1 MMTKRKKIILSVLA
15 ACILALVA
23 YGSYFA
29 YSIYDFSKN
38 ISTTANQATPQEQV
52 TELTKAPDKKEN
64 INILVVGV
72 DAGDFKNNTY
82 RSDSGRTDTIMV
94 FSINQQSN
102 KVSLISIPRDTYV
115 DIPGRGKDKINHA
128 YAFGG
133 IDLSI
138 KTISQFLGI
147 PINHY
152 AKINF
157 DAFTKIV
164 DGLGGVTV
172 DVTEDVRFFGDN
184 QVKVPKGV
192 QKLDGNTAFNYVQVR
207 VGDISRVQRQQKFV
221 KALADQAIGVASIAK
236 LPGILNNIS
245 SDIKTD
251 MSPKDMLELAM
262 NVRSMNPGNMNNEII
277 PGQAGMLK
285 GISYWFPDE
294 VASKEIVNRLAR

>member
-1 MMTKRKKIILSVLA
+1 MTKRKKIILSVLA

-29 YSIYDFSKN
+29 YSIYHFSKN
-38 ISTTANQATPQEQV
+38 ISTATSQAAPQEQV
-52 TELTKAPDKKEN
+52 TELTKVPDKQEN

-82 RSDSGRTDTIMV
+82 RSGAGRTDTIMV

-133 IDLSI
+133 MDLSI

-152 AKINF
+152 TKINYE
-157 DAFTKIV
+157 AFTKIV

-172 DVTEDVRFFGDN
+172 DVTEDVRSYTDN
-184 QVKVPKGV
+184 RIKVAKGR
-192 QKLDGNTAFNYVQVR
+192 QKLDGNNAFEYIQTR
-207 VGDISRVQRQQKFV
+207 EGDISRVQRQQKFV
-221 KALADQAIGVASIAK
+221 KALADQAISVSSIAK
-236 LPGILNNIS
+236 LPGILDNIS
-245 SDIKTD
+245 SSVQTD
-251 MSPKDMLELAM
+251 MSPKEMLELAM
-262 NVRSMNPGNMNNEII
+262 NMRSMSPGNMKNEII

-285 GISYWFPDE
+285 GVSYWFPDE
-294 VASKEIVNRLAR
+294 VASKEIVNRLTR

>member
-1 MMTKRKKIILSVLA
+1 MTKRKKIILSVLA

-29 YSIYDFSKN
+29 YSIYHFSKN
-38 ISTTANQATPQEQV
+38 ISTAANQAAPQEQV
-52 TELTKAPDKKEN
+52 TELTKVPDKQEN

-82 RSDSGRTDTIMV
+82 RSGAGRTDTIMI

-133 IDLSI
+133 MDLSI

-152 AKINF
+152 TKINYE
-157 DAFTKIV
+157 AFTKIV

-172 DVTEDVRFFGDN
+172 DVTEDVRSYTDN
-184 QVKVPKGV
+184 RIKVAKGR
-192 QKLDGNTAFNYVQVR
+192 QKLDGNNAFEYIQTR
-207 VGDISRVQRQQKFV
+207 EGDISRVQRQQKFV
-221 KALADQAIGVASIAK
+221 KALADQAISVSSIAK
-236 LPGILNNIS
+236 LPGILDNIS
-245 SDIKTD
+245 SSVQTD
-251 MSPKDMLELAM
+251 MSPKEMLELAM
-262 NVRSMNPGNMNNEII
+262 NMRSMSPGNMKNEII

-285 GISYWFPDE
+285 GVSYWFPDE

>member
-1 MMTKRKKIILSVLA
+1 MTKRKKIILSVLA

-29 YSIYDFSKN
+29 YSIYHFSKN
-38 ISTTANQATPQEQV
+38 ISTATSQAAPQEQV
-52 TELTKAPDKKEN
+52 TELTKVPDKQEN

-72 DAGDFKNNTY
+72 DAGAFKNNTY
-82 RSDSGRTDTIMV
+82 RSGAGRTDTIMI

-133 IDLSI
+133 MDLSI

-172 DVTEDVRFFGDN
+172 DVTEDVRSYTDN
-184 QVKVPKGV
+184 RIKVAKGR
-192 QKLDGNTAFNYVQVR
+192 QKLDGNNAFEYIQTR
-207 VGDISRVQRQQKFV
+207 EGDISRVQRQQKFV
-221 KALADQAIGVASIAK
+221 KALADQAISVSSIAK
-236 LPGILNNIS
+236 LPGILDNIS
-245 SDIKTD
+245 SSVQTD
-251 MSPKDMLELAM
+251 MSPKEMLELAM
-262 NVRSMNPGNMNNEII
+262 NMRSMSPGNMKNEII

-285 GISYWFPDE
+285 GVSYWFPDE

>member
-1 MMTKRKKIILSVLA
+1 MTKRKKIILSVLA

-29 YSIYDFSKN
+29 YSIYHFSKN
-38 ISTTANQATPQEQV
+38 ISTATSQAAPQEQV
-52 TELTKAPDKKEN
+52 TELTKVPDKQEN

-82 RSDSGRTDTIMV
+82 RSGAGRTDTIMI

-133 IDLSI
+133 MDLSI

-172 DVTEDVRFFGDN
+172 DVTEDVRSYTDN
-184 QVKVPKGV
+184 RIKVAKGR
-192 QKLDGNTAFNYVQVR
+192 QKLDGNNAFEYIQTR
-207 VGDISRVQRQQKFV
+207 EGDISRVQRQQKFV
-221 KALADQAIGVASIAK
+221 KALADQAISVSSIAK
-236 LPGILNNIS
+236 LPGILDNIS
-245 SDIKTD
+245 SSVQTD
-251 MSPKDMLELAM
+251 MSPKEMLELAM
-262 NVRSMNPGNMNNEII
+262 NMRSMSPGNMKNEII

-285 GISYWFPDE
+285 GVSYWFPDE

>member
-1 MMTKRKKIILSVLA
+1 MTKRKRIILSVLA

-29 YSIYDFSKN
+29 YSIYHFSKN
-38 ISTTANQATPQEQV
+38 ISTATSQAAPQEQV
-52 TELTKAPDKKEN
+52 TELTKVPDKQEN

-82 RSDSGRTDTIMV
+82 RSGAGRTDTIMI

-133 IDLSI
+133 MDLSI

-152 AKINF
+152 TKINYE
-157 DAFTKIV
+157 AFTKIV

-172 DVTEDVRFFGDN
+172 DVTEDVRSYTDN
-184 QVKVPKGV
+184 RIKVAKGR
-192 QKLDGNTAFNYVQVR
+192 QKLDGNNAFEYIQTR
-207 VGDISRVQRQQKFV
+207 EGDISRVQRQQKFV
-221 KALADQAIGVASIAK
+221 KALADQAISVSSIAK
-236 LPGILNNIS
+236 LPGILDNIS
-245 SDIKTD
+245 SSVQTD
-251 MSPKDMLELAM
+251 MSPKEMLELAM
-262 NVRSMNPGNMNNEII
+262 NMRSMSPGNMKNEII

-285 GISYWFPDE
+285 GVSYWFPDE

>member
-1 MMTKRKKIILSVLA
+1 MTKRKRIILSVLA

-29 YSIYDFSKN
+29 YSIYHFSKN
-38 ISTTANQATPQEQV
+38 ISTAANQAAPQEQV
-52 TELTKAPDKKEN
+52 TELTKVPDKQEN

-82 RSDSGRTDTIMV
+82 RSGAGRTDTIMI

-133 IDLSI
+133 MDLSI

-152 AKINF
+152 TKINYE
-157 DAFTKIV
+157 AFTKIV

-172 DVTEDVRFFGDN
+172 DVTEDVRSYTDN
-184 QVKVPKGV
+184 RIKVAKGR
-192 QKLDGNTAFNYVQVR
+192 QKLDGNNAFEYIQTR
-207 VGDISRVQRQQKFV
+207 EGDISRVQRQQKFV
-221 KALADQAIGVASIAK
+221 KALADQAISVSSIAK
-236 LPGILNNIS
+236 LPGILDNIS
-245 SDIKTD
+245 SSVQTD
-251 MSPKDMLELAM
+251 MSPKEMLELAM
-262 NVRSMNPGNMNNEII
+262 NMRSMSPGNMKNEII

-285 GISYWFPDE
+285 GVSYWFPDE

>member
-1 MMTKRKKIILSVLA
+1 MTKRKRIILSVLA

-29 YSIYDFSKN
+29 YSIYHFSKN
-38 ISTTANQATPQEQV
+38 ISTAANQAAPQEQV
-52 TELTKAPDKKEN
+52 TELTKVPDKQEN

-82 RSDSGRTDTIMV
+82 RSGAGRTDTIMI

-133 IDLSI
+133 MDLSI

-172 DVTEDVRFFGDN
+172 DVTEDVRSYTDN
-184 QVKVPKGV
+184 RIKVAKGR
-192 QKLDGNTAFNYVQVR
+192 QKLDGNNAFEYIQTR
-207 VGDISRVQRQQKFV
+207 EGDISRVQRQQKFV
-221 KALADQAIGVASIAK
+221 KALADQAISVSSIAK
-236 LPGILNNIS
+236 LPGILDNIS
-245 SDIKTD
+245 SSVQTD
-251 MSPKDMLELAM
+251 MSPKEMLELAM
-262 NVRSMNPGNMNNEII
+262 NMRSMSPGNMKNEII

-285 GISYWFPDE
+285 GVSYWFPDE